1 MDDLEDLRRR
11 GVRALAAIG
20 WLCTAIALGRALAG
34 GGYLPALLA
43 VALSVLPT
51 LFAISGR
58 CDAQVRLVLGLTIP
72 LYPALFLAQWSGSDW
87 ILDQHMVFFAVIAT
101 LAMLADWRP
110 ILVAAAVTAVHHL
123 ATNFLAPTLVF
134 PDGPDF
140 TRVVMHAVIVV
151 VESGAL
157 MFLSSQLETQV
168 VRQASARSTA
178 EEFAQAS
185 AREREQVAAEQKAV
199 IDALEARL
207 AALAQGD
214 LAMRIEQAF
223 PAAYE
228 PLRMTLNAA
237 TSDLSR
243 LVRSV
248 SDSALQITNGS
259 AEIRNASDD
268 LSRRTEQQASAV
280 EHSGSAT
287 HKLTQEIEST
297 ASRAGEVNVSIS
309 TAQADAYNGGQVVE
323 RAIDAMNA
331 IEQSA
336 GEISQIITLIDG
348 IAFQTNLLALNA
360 GVEAARAGDA
370 GKGFAV
376 VANEVRALAQ
386 RTADAA
392 QTIKSLISVSSEQV
406 SQGVALVGE
415 TGTVL
420 RTIVEQ
426 ITGIGSAIGDI
437 ASAAEAQARDLH
449 SVGRSFGDL
458 DRVTQQNAAMVEE
471 SNAAAHSLAR
481 EAESLKAL
489 VARFRT
495 EAANAGFTLRHA
507 A

>member
-20 WLCTAIALGRALAG
+20 WLCTAIAFGRALAG
-34 GGYLPALLA
+34 GGYIPALLA
-43 VALSVLPT
+43 AAVSALPT
-51 LFAISGR
+51 MFAVSGR
-58 CDAQVRLVLGLTIP
+58 CDTSARMALGLTAP
-72 LYPALFLAQWSGSDW
+72 LYPALFLAQWAGSDW
-87 ILDQHMVFFAVIAT
+87 ILDQHMIFFAVIAT

-110 ILVAAAVTAVHHL
+110 IVVAAGVTAVHHI
-123 ATNFLAPTLVF
+123 ATNFLAPSLVF
-134 PDGPDF
+134 PDGADF
-140 TRVVMHAVIVV
+140 TRVVMHAVIVI

-157 MFLSSQLETQV
+157 VLLASQLETQV
-168 VRQASARSTA
+168 VRQASSRRAA
-178 EEFAQAS
+178 EELAES
-185 AREREQVAAEQKAV
+185 SVRERERVAAEQQAV

-207 AALAQGD
+207 GLLAQGD
-214 LAMRIEQAF
+214 LAVRIEQSF
-223 PAAYE
+223 PPAYE
-228 PLRMTLNAA
+228 PLRATLNSA
-237 TSDLSR
+237 TSDLAG
-243 LVRSV
+243 LVRTV
-248 SDSALQITNGS
+248 SDAALQITNGS
-259 AEIRNASDD
+259 SEIRAASDD
-268 LSRRTEQQASAV
+268 LSRRTEQQAHAV
-280 EHSGSAT
+280 EQNGAAT
-287 HKLTQEIEST
+287 RKLTGEIEST
-297 ASRAGEVNVSIS
+297 AGRASEVNVSIS

-336 GEISQIITLIDG
+336 GEIGQIITLIDG

-392 QTIKSLISVSSEQV
+392 QTIKNLITVSSDQV

-415 TGTVL
+415 TGAVL
-420 RTIVEQ
+420 KTIVDQ
-426 ITGIGSAIGDI
+426 ITGIGTAIGDI
-437 ASAAEAQARDLH
+437 ASAAQAQARDLD

-471 SNAAAHSLAR
+471 SNAAAHNLAR
-481 EAESLKAL
+481 EAEGLRAL

-495 EAANAGFTLRHA
+495 DTGHA
-507 A
+507 APALRRAA

>member
-20 WLCTAIALGRALAG
+20 WLCTAIAFARALAG
-34 GGYLPALLA
+34 GGFVAAGLA
-43 VALSVLPT
+43 AAISVLPT
-51 LFAISGR
+51 MFAMSGR
-58 CDAQVRLVLGLTIP
+58 CDVPARMVLGLTLP
-72 LYPALFLAQWSGSDW
+72 LYPALFLAQWAGSSY
-87 ILDQHMVFFAVIAT
+87 ILDQHMIFFAVIAT

-110 ILVAAAVTAVHHL
+110 IVVAAGVTAVHHL
-123 ATNFLAPTLVF
+123 ATNFVAPALVF
-134 PDGPDF
+134 PDGSDF
-140 TRVVMHAVIVV
+140 GRVVLHAIVV
-151 VESGAL
+151 IVESGAL
-157 MFLSSQLETQV
+157 VFLASQLETQV
-168 VRQASARSTA
+168 VRQAAARTAAGELAEAST
-178 EEFAQAS
+178 
-185 AREREQVAAEQKAV
+185 RERERVALEQKAV
-199 IDALEARL
+199 IDALDARL

-214 LAMRIEQAF
+214 LVVQIDQVF

-228 PLRMTLNAA
+228 PLCMTLNAA
-237 TSDLSR
+237 TADLAR

-248 SDSALQITNGS
+248 SDAALQITNGS
-259 AEIRNASDD
+259 GEIRSASDD

-280 EHSGSAT
+280 EQNGTAT
-287 HKLTQEIEST
+287 LKLTKEIEAT

-309 TAQADAYNGGQVVE
+309 NAQADAYNGGQVVE
-323 RAIDAMNA
+323 RAIGAMNA

-336 GEISQIITLIDG
+336 GEIGQIITLIDG

-392 QTIKSLISVSSEQV
+392 QTIKNLITVSSDQV
-406 SQGVALVGE
+406 SQGVSLVGE

-437 ASAAEAQARDLH
+437 ASAAEAQARDLQA
-449 SVGRSFGDL
+449 VGRSFGDL
-458 DRVTQQNAAMVEE
+458 DPVTQQNAAMVEE
-471 SNAAAHSLAR
+471 SNAAAHNLAR
-481 EAESLKAL
+481 EAENLKAL
-489 VARFRT
+489 VSRFRT
-495 EAANAGFTLRHA
+495 EGGIAISAMRRAA
-507 A
+507 